1 MFPQDI
7 AAVVLPYPPPQK
19 KKLYPKGNVVD
30 GKRSVGGTVGWHILN
45 FNLKQRCL
53 WKTLSGRIFLPP
65 LCFRCFLEGKRI
77 ERQQIDTQVGRIQV
91 CYMLI
96 CVCVYVYMYIWC
108 LVSIYTSEK
117 SHKTWSFQLFS
128 KRQSSLKPS
137 FWRFPCQIFPRCI
150 HTYRRYIYIYTVQ
163 RPATLA
169 PWYHP
174 KDQLWKSLV
183 G

>member
-1 MFPQDI
+1 MSWT
-7 AAVVLPYPPPQK
+7 V
-19 KKLYPKGNVVD
+19 KG
-30 GKRSVGGTVGWHILN
+30 L
-45 FNLKQRCL
+45 
-53 WKTLSGRIFLPP
+53 
-65 LCFRCFLEGKRI
+65 LEGQSADISWTSTSNSAACEKLFPAEYFFRPCASDVFWRGR
-77 ERQQIDTQVGRIQV
+77 ELKKRQQIDTQVGRIQV

-150 HTYRRYIYIYTVQ
+150 HTYRRYIYIYRPKTSHFGSMVSSQ
-163 RPATLA
+163 RPALEKSGWLNT
-169 PWYHP
+169 P
-174 KDQLWKSLV
+174 KVLWSLKKNWKTS
-183 G
+183 GKREG